1 MKTLAKNEIIH
12 FVSAL
17 FGAVV
22 FYFFTHNFSQSIIL
36 IIVALFIDVDHLI
49 DYFIYLRH
57 SNNKFSFSYFLAG
70 KYFHAQ
76 NRIYVLFHAWEW
88 VLILLLLSFAGWGSM
103 YGAIAAG
110 LAIHYIV
117 DTLTNNVTVDTYL
130 ISVRLL
136 EKFRLDTTVT
146 K

>member
-1 MKTLAKNEIIH
+1 MRTLAKNEIIH

-17 FGAVV
+17 IGAVV

-36 IIVALFIDVDHLI
+36 IFVALFIDVDHLI
-49 DYFIYLRH
+49 DYCIYLKH
-57 SNNKFSFSYFLAG
+57 SKRAFSFSYFLAG

-76 NRIYVLFHAWEW
+76 NRIYVFFHAWEY
-88 VLILLLLSFAGWGSM
+88 VLILLTFSLAGWGSL

-110 LAIHYIV
+110 LSIHYIV

-130 ISVRLL
+130 LSVRIMQ
-136 EKFRLDTTVT
+136 KF
-146 K
+146 